1 MIQLTVS
8 QDEEGMN
15 PARNYSYAELLDLQS
30 RLMLVAGQAEKGKED
45 VDRFITVSIASLSLS
60 GVEVTHSHPL
70 GSTCKGVGYCS

>member
-1 MIQLTVS
+1 VIQLTVS

-60 GVEVTHSHPL
+60 RLQLTHSNPL
-70 GSTCKGVGYCS
+70 ESTCKGVD